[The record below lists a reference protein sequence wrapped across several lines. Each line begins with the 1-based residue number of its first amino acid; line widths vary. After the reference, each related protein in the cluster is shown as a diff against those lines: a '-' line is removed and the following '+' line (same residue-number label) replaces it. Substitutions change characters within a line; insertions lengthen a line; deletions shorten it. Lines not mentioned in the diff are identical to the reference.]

1 MSLPRPL
8 LAPRRSVLP
17 ENVVRLHPE
26 VPALT
31 ARDRARLDLVDLF
44 RGLDPASQRV
54 LLRQM
59 EGTQAR
65 IRRHTPAAA
74 LVRGERGAV
83 VWRRGA
89 EDLWLV
95 APASRRLLHRRAIG

>member
-1 MSLPRPL
+1 MSPSRPL
-8 LAPRRSVLP
+8 PD
-17 ENVVRLHPE
+17 NVIVLHPG

-54 LLRQM
+54 LLRQL
-59 EGTQAR
+59 ERTQGR

-74 LVRGERGAV
+74 LVRGERGPV
-83 VWRRGA
+83 TWRRGA
-89 EDLWLV
+89 EDLWLT
-95 APASRRLLHRRAIG
+95 APASRRFLHQRAMG